1 MCSVW
6 IAGDMRCGEIG
17 CSDLLRV
24 WACIGVTLNVG
35 DLVGGVSLDCSQFVC
50 VVSLDA
56 GDFVRWW
63 DGSLSSSYCS
73 EMSVVQFVL

>member
-1 MCSVW
+1 MKLC
-6 IAGDMRCGEIG
+6 CGEIG
-17 CSDLLRV
+17 CSELSHV
-24 WACIGVTLNVG
+24 WDCIKVTLSVG

-56 GDFVRWW
+56 GDFVHWG